1 MRDPTGDWER
11 RRREK
16 RRLTLGFASLA
27 LAVVIFLIGAV
38 ILATN
43 YRVFG

>member
-11 RRREK
+11 GRREK
-16 RRLTLGFASLA
+16 RRLTVVFASPA
-27 LAVVIFLIGAV
+27 LGVLIFLIGAA
-38 ILATN
+38 ILTID